1 MKFEDLAK
9 EVQVY
14 INKRASYYNK
24 TGEEFFNKKQIFP
37 EEFNELNPNE
47 MIQFLEHK
55 DFSHY
60 FSQSKYPHL
69 RDDLDNIILED
80 SSVNR
85 ARRARTM
92 TPEEKKEAMDDF
104 KQDLKDGDIDDDGV
118 IDIESL
124 LEKADNN
131 EAILDIIGLSLPIG
145 MIMSGVQVMG
155 KVKNNEII
163 LNDAPTEFV
172 YDTGKKSIKLAVVGT
187 MLASGSPVIVT
198 GTVAVI
204 LYRSRK
210 LLESMFKGL
219 YRGVTN
225 PKVVSILKAS
235 GGVIVKTGKVSGNV
249 LKKSAEITYGVAK
262 HDKTKTIIKGTVKG
276 VLFSGKAALNSAF
289 YIAKYTGKGLSW
301 IAKKTTSTI
310 RKRRSK

>member
-9 EVQVY
+9 EVQDY

-24 TGEEFFNKKQIFP
+24 TGEEAFSKKHIFP

-47 MIQFLEHK
+47 MIEFLEHK
-55 DFSHY
+55 DFSHIY
-60 FSQSKYPHL
+60 SQSKYPHL
-69 RDDLDNIILED
+69 REDLDNIILED
-80 SSVNR
+80 SNVNS

-104 KQDLKDGDIDDDGV
+104 KEDLKDGDIDDDGV

-124 LEKADNN
+124 LEEADNN

-155 KVKNNEII
+155 KVKNNEIV
-163 LNDAPTEFV
+163 LNDAPTKFV

-187 MLASGSPVIVT
+187 MLASGSPIIVT

-210 LLESMFKGL
+210 LLENMFKGL

-225 PKVVSILKAS
+225 PKVVSMLKAS
-235 GGVIVKTGKVSGNV
+235 GGVIVKTGKVSGKV
-249 LKKSAEITYGVAK
+249 LKKSAEITYNVAK
-262 HDKTKTIIKGTVKG
+262 HDKTKITMKGTVKG
-276 VLFSGKAALNSAF
+276 VFSSGKAALNSAL
-289 YIAKYTGKGLSW
+289 YIAKFTGKGLSW
-301 IAKKTTSTI
+301 IANKTTSTI

>member
-1 MKFEDLAK
+1 MKFEDLTK
-9 EVQVY
+9 EVQET
-14 INKRASYYNK
+14 IMSRFARWDMD
-24 TGEEFFNKKQIFP
+24 GKKAFEDPKIFP
-37 EEFNELNPNE
+37 EEFSQLEPEE
-47 MIQFLEHK
+47 MLKILEFKQISHK
-55 DFSHY
+55 YSV
-60 FSQSKYPHL
+60 SNYPSL
-69 RDDLDNIILED
+69 RSDINNVILED
-80 SSVNR
+80 IKENQ
-85 ARRARTM
+85 ARGKTTM
-92 TPEEKKEAMDDF
+92 TPEEEEASMEDF
-104 KQDLKDGDIDDDGV
+104 LEDIKDGDLDDDGN

-187 MLASGSPVIVT
+187 MLASGSPIIVT

-210 LLESMFKGL
+210 LLENMFKGL

-225 PKVVSILKAS
+225 PKVVSMLKAS
-235 GGVIVKTGKVSGNV
+235 GGVIVKTGKVSGKI
-249 LKKSAEITYGVAK
+249 LKKSVDITYNVAK
-262 HDKTKTIIKGTVKG
+262 HDKTKIIMKGTVKG
-276 VLFSGKAALNSAF
+276 VLFSVKAALNSAL
-289 YIAKYTGKGLSW
+289 YIAKFTGKGLSW
-301 IAKKTTSTI
+301 IANKTTSTI